1 VRGIWEIT
9 QASANG
15 AYAQTLR
22 YKLSRALENQAV
34 READHVV
41 VISEQLRRFVIEQGA
56 RPDAVS
62 VLPNGVDTAHM
73 HALPPDPE
81 LKTELGIAAG
91 AVVIGYAGSVLRY
104 EGLDLVIEAMARL
117 RSRSVGAFHFL
128 LVGDGR
134 ELPALKA
141 LAASHNL
148 DHLCTFTGRVSR
160 ERVEALYRVIDIA
173 PLPRRSLPVTE
184 LVPPLKPFEAMAAGK
199 AVVVSNTAAI
209 AETVIDGQTGLVVEK
224 NSIPALT
231 NALQR
236 LIEDTEM
243 RERLSRQ
250 GRDWVLE
257 NRTAERLVRD
267 VQEIYAKLPY
277 VNLH

>member
-1 VRGIWEIT
+1 
-9 QASANG
+9 
-15 AYAQTLR
+15 
-22 YKLSRALENQAV
+22 
-34 READHVV
+34 
-41 VISEQLRRFVIEQGA
+41 
-56 RPDAVS
+56 
-62 VLPNGVDTAHM
+62 
-73 HALPPDPE
+73 
-81 LKTELGIAAG
+81 
-91 AVVIGYAGSVLRY
+91 
-104 EGLDLVIEAMARL
+104 
-117 RSRSVGAFHFL
+117 
-128 LVGDGR
+128 
-134 ELPALKA
+134 
-141 LAASHNL
+141 
-148 DHLCTFTGRVSR
+148 
-160 ERVEALYRVIDIA
+160 
-173 PLPRRSLPVTE
+173 
-184 LVPPLKPFEAMAAGK
+184 MAAGK